1 MDFIFNKKIPVLPVD
16 ASISFLG
23 RTFIDDGV
31 EIDIG
36 IVYSFVGA
44 SGFNNNP
51 FGQILGSIHSIKT
64 PSGNKN

>member
-36 IVYSFVGA
+36 LVYSFMGEY
-44 SGFNNNP
+44 GFNNNP
-51 FGQILGSIHSIKT
+51 FG
-64 PSGNKN
+64 